1 MNESLDSF
9 KQLNI
14 MKNSLTCGSSI
25 TMYYIGG
32 KWKAAIL
39 WYLMEKKQRFTDL
52 KKLIPQMTDRT
63 LSIQLKKLEEDN
75 IIKRE
80 VFTKKPPLKV
90 EYSLTDFGKT
100 LIPVLKVLSDW
111 GTELKTSEKYPTKE
125 L

>member
-39 WYLMEKKQRFTDL
+39 WYLMEEKQRFTDL

>member
-1 MNESLDSF
+1 
-9 KQLNI
+9 
-14 MKNSLTCGSSI
+14 
-25 TMYYIGG
+25 
-32 KWKAAIL
+32 
-39 WYLMEKKQRFTDL
+39 
-52 KKLIPQMTDRT
+52 MTDRT